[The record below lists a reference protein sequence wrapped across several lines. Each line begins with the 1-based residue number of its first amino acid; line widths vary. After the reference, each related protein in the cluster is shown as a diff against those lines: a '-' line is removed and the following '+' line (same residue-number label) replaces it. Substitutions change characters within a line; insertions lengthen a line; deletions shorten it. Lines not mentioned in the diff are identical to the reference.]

1 PTRGIMILS
10 IGVFLAVVGAYLLDN
25 SYKSVESIMKIKHNL
40 IEDVTILPN
49 QSVNSTISN
58 DQLVNHN
65 VLIAHVT
72 PYSDS
77 IKLIT
82 VEPNNETFEKESK
95 DGFVYHIIEKNSQA
109 TGNYSVTIYNL
120 SNEPVTVN
128 AIIGEDP
135 YLSGKCDPSYGTSCY
150 TIPMAIGFV
159 IVGGVT
165 FIVGVL
171 LVFTD
176 LRKQTR

>member
-1 PTRGIMILS
+1 MILF
-10 IGVFLAVVGAYLLDN
+10 IGIFFAVVGAYLLDN
-25 SYKSVESIMKIKHNL
+25 SYRSVESIMKIKHIL
-40 IEDVTILPN
+40 FEDITILPN

-58 DQLVNHN
+58 DQLVDHN
-65 VLIAHVT
+65 VLIVHVT
-72 PYSDS
+72 PSSDS
-77 IKLIT
+77 IKLIAA
-82 VEPNNETFEKESK
+82 EPNNETFEKESK
-95 DGFVYHIIEKNSQA
+95 NGFVYHIIEKNSQT
-109 TGNYSVTIYNL
+109 TGNYLVTIYNFN
-120 SNEPVTVN
+120 NEPVNVN
-128 AIIGEDP
+128 GIIGEDP

-176 LRKQTR
+176 LRKKTK